1 MIRLLSAT
9 GSHLLL
15 FLYQTELKHF
25 IHGMWNHEVSSNV
38 ADGLAYLDS
47 IDDGDGAFNF
57 AQIES
62 MQLHYPIVLYPLYRL
77 QVHIITNTLGELWWE
92 THKAGL
98 IDARTRDLEKQHAD
112 LVRREK
118 AAAKDKELV
127 NDDMLRQRM
136 GVKYYLMP
144 WRRGTEKA
152 RILKIA
158 AIEAEL
164 DKNIAMLRH

>member
-1 MIRLLSAT
+1 MIYLS
-9 GSHLLL
+9 
-15 FLYQTELKHF
+15 QTELKHF
-25 IHGMWNHEVSSNV
+25 IHGMWNHDVSSNV
-38 ADGLAYLDS
+38 ADGLSYLDR

-77 QVHIITNTLGELWWE
+77 QVHVITHSLGESWWE
-92 THKAGL
+92 THKASL
-98 IDARTRDLEKQHAD
+98 IDDRQERRDKEQAT
-112 LVRREK
+112 LVRKEK

-127 NDDMLRQRM
+127 NDDMIRQRM
-136 GVKYYLMP
+136 GWFKFYAMP
-144 WRRGTEKA
+144 WLRAKEKA

-164 DKNIAMLRH
+164 DKNLLKPR